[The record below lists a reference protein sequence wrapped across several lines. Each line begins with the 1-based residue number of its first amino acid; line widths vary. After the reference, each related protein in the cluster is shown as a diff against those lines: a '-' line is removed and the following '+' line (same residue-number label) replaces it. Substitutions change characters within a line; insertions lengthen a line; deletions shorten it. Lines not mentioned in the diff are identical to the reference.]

1 MFEIFPRRRALALLL
16 CLTLPASAWALETP
30 RASRLDHRVRYVN
43 YDPANVIQLDAVI
56 GVATHI
62 QLEPGETYQ
71 YHVFGDSQAYAFT
84 YKNHHLFF
92 KPTAEDADT
101 NLIVITD
108 RREYSF
114 RLSYSHDRSA
124 PALYKLVMRY
134 PEVEARMKAQAAQK
148 AAVERSLQASAG
160 TMNWQTYTR
169 SGNASIAPVHAW
181 DDGRHTWLQF
191 PPETDMPTVYRVT
204 PDGQEVITNYH
215 MADERTMVLH
225 RTSPRWHLRLG
236 NQVLAIH
243 NEAFGLTPVPAH
255 TGTASPAVQRT
266 VKGAAAPVPT
276 LRVREITP

>member
-1 MFEIFPRRRALALLL
+1 MLENFPRKRALALLL
-16 CLTLPASAWALETP
+16 CLALPASAWALETP
-30 RASRLDHRVRYVN
+30 RSSRLDHRVRYVN

-62 QLEPGETYQ
+62 MLEPGETYQ

-160 TMNWQTYTR
+160 TMNWQAYTR
-169 SGNASIAPVHAW
+169 SGN
-181 DDGRHTWLQF
+181 WLQF

-204 PDGQEVITNYH
+204 PDGQEVITNHH

-255 TGTASPAVQRT
+255 TGTASPAVRRT
-266 VKGAAAPVPT
+266 VKGATAPVPT
-276 LRVREITP
+276 LRIREITP

>member
-1 MFEIFPRRRALALLL
+1 MFEHFPRRRALALLL
-16 CLTLPASAWALETP
+16 CLALPASAWALETP
-30 RASRLDHRVRYVN
+30 RSSRLDHRVRYVN

-56 GVATHI
+56 GIATHI
-62 QLEPGETYQ
+62 MLEPGETYQ

-160 TMNWQTYTR
+160 PMNWQAYTR
-169 SGNASIAPVHAW
+169 SGDASLAPVHAW

-191 PPETDMPTVYRVT
+191 PPETDMPTAYRVT

-243 NEAFGLTPVPAH
+243 NEAFGLTPVPGH
-255 TGTASPAVQRT
+255 TGTASPTVRRT
-266 VKGAAAPVPT
+266 VKGTAAPVPT